1 MQEYLEP
8 GSIVDSD
15 HPDIAAFALA
25 HQGKGA
31 SEKERAISLYL
42 AIRDGVLYDPYSAT
56 LDPEGLKASSTLRV
70 GRGFCVAKAVL
81 LAAVCRSAGIP
92 ARLGFADVRNHMST
106 AKMRERMKTDLFYW
120 HGYTDIYLNGKWVKA
135 TPAFNIELCDKF
147 GLKALEFNG
156 EEDSIYHPFDKAG
169 NRHMEYVNYRGEFA
183 EPPVEQILD
192 TYMTHYPHWRNR
204 RNSASGDF
212 AAEVAAENA
221 RG

>member
-1 MQEYLEP
+1 
-8 GSIVDSD
+8 
-15 HPDIAAFALA
+15 
-25 HQGKGA
+25 
-31 SEKERAISLYL
+31 ERAISLYL

-120 HGYTDIYLNGKWVKA
+120 HGYTDIHLNGKWVKA

-147 GLKALEFNG
+147 GLKPLEFNG

-204 RNSASGDF
+204 RNSASDDF

>member
-70 GRGFCVAKAVL
+70 GRGFRVAKAVL

-147 GLKALEFNG
+147 GLKPLEFNG
-156 EEDSIYHPFDKAG
+156 EEDSI
-169 NRHMEYVNYRGEFA
+169 
-183 EPPVEQILD
+183 
-192 TYMTHYPHWRNR
+192 
-204 RNSASGDF
+204 
-212 AAEVAAENA
+212 
-221 RG
+221 